1 MNSQDVYLHLCSI
14 PQALQEEKTERQRKD
29 GGKKKK
35 PPFNTLTPNHV
46 RATSSEG
53 RQTDFG
59 AKISVK
65 GAN

>member
-1 MNSQDVYLHLCSI
+1 MNSQDVYLHLCAIS
-14 PQALQEEKTERQRKD
+14 QALQEDEKKRDKETKEKN
-29 GGKKKK
+29 
-35 PPFNTLTPNHV
+35 PPLFNTLTPN
-46 RATSSEG
+46 RIWATSSEG